1 MQGED
6 VSMIIGLSIILLLVL
21 ILPFT
26 KFVERNLEIFL
37 FIMGILA
44 VIVSQV
50 YSWSLVKEAI
60 IHPINITLA
69 VLIAGLVF
77 RWFQRPIEK
86 GILWIS
92 SVMPYRLFIALFV
105 IVLGIVSSII
115 TAIVAAIILVAV
127 ISVLRLDRKSEIR
140 LVVLACFAIGMG
152 AVLTPIGEP
161 LSTIVVS
168 KLDEDFFYL
177 LKLVG
182 TSVIPAV
189 IVFGIIAAV
198 AVKPGGRLNEP
209 AWKSEIAAASELAG
223 SKKNETG
230 ISKAETETGT
240 QTESYAEIII
250 RSLKIYLFV
259 MALTFLGAGFE
270 PFIEAYLLD
279 LSPLIMYWINM
290 LSAVLD
296 NATLAAA
303 EISPAMN
310 DTTIK
315 DILMGLLISGGM
327 LIPGNIPNIIAAG
340 KLKIT
345 SGEYA
350 RFAFPIGLAAMVIYF
365 AIILITDILF

>member
-1 MQGED
+1 
-6 VSMIIGLSIILLLVL
+6 MIIGLSIILLLVL
-21 ILPFT
+21 FLPFT
-26 KFVERNLEIFL
+26 KFVERNLEVFL
-37 FIMGILA
+37 FIMGLLA
-44 VIVSQV
+44 VTVSQV
-50 YSWSLVKEAI
+50 FSWPLVKEALV
-60 IHPINITLA
+60 HPINITLA
-69 VLIAGLVF
+69 VLFAGLLF
-77 RWFQRPIEK
+77 RWFQAPIEK
-86 GILWIS
+86 GVLWIS

-105 IVLGIVSSII
+105 ITLGLLSSVI
-115 TAIVAAIILVAV
+115 TAIIAAIILVAV
-127 ISVLRLDRKSEIR
+127 VSVLRLDRKSEVR
-140 LVVLACFAIGMG
+140 VVVLACFAIGLG

-168 KLDEDFFYL
+168 KLDEDFLYL

-182 TSVIPAV
+182 TSIIPVVI
-189 IVFGIIAAV
+189 IFGILAAFFIHPRKGSGETEV
-198 AVKPGGRLNEP
+198 AAGMELEEQSRADSAFNTET
-209 AWKSEIAAASELAG
+209 KSE
-223 SKKNETG
+223 K
-230 ISKAETETGT
+230 
-240 QTESYAEIII
+240 ESYGEIII

-279 LSPLIMYWINM
+279 VSPKLMYWINM
-290 LSAVLD
+290 VSAILD

-310 DTTIK
+310 DETIK

-350 RFAFPIGLAAMVIYF
+350 RFAFPIGMAAMVIYF
-365 AIILITDILF
+365 VIILVL